1 MNNDMKPVLSAL
13 AHLALALED
22 FVTALV
28 KHTGEMPD
36 ALVSVPQ
43 VEALMKR
50 SNANAA
56 ETVITE
62 QPQPEPQPE
71 AIPSPCTDPISI
83 EQIRKI
89 LAEKSQNGKQPAVKH
104 LINQYGVRRLTDI
117 DPSRYGELLKQAEVL

>member
-1 MNNDMKPVLSAL
+1 MNQDMKPVLNAL

-28 KHTGEMPD
+28 KHTDEIPD
-36 ALVSVPQ
+36 ALVSVRQ

-50 SNANAA
+50 SNISTSEPTA
-56 ETVITE
+56 TE
-62 QPQPEPQPE
+62 QPQPEVV
-71 AIPSPCTDPISI
+71 ATPSDEPVTI

-104 LINQYGVRRLTDI
+104 LINQYGVRRLTEI
-117 DPSRYGELLKQAEVL
+117 DPTRYAELLKQAEVL